1 MDTKIRLPLRALG
14 RHAFPKWNQLA
25 SSTWHEVKLTWRG
38 RHFKN
43 APQNKM
49 KIPTV
54 PPTHVPTPP
63 WIKTHQDY
71 NTMSKNKA
79 ALRSSSPPG
88 GCGHMFTLW
97 GTHIIPKRGQSELQ
111 FPHTL
116 TLHGCSGNLSQNHF
130 QSGLTL
136 LGSAPPER
144 AGALPLSLNKG
155 RMSPIFWGGAEG
167 VS

>member
-63 WIKTHQDY
+63 WIKTHQDH

-79 ALRSSSPPG
+79 ALRSSRSSWGLWAHVYSLGNTYNPKERTEWAAISTHSHSPRMLREPRS
-88 GCGHMFTLW
+88 
-97 GTHIIPKRGQSELQ
+97 KS
-111 FPHTL
+111 FPIWSDFVGICTSWKSWCFA
-116 TLHGCSGNLSQNHF
+116 TEF
-130 QSGLTL
+130 
-136 LGSAPPER
+136 
-144 AGALPLSLNKG
+144 K
-155 RMSPIFWGGAEG
+155 
-167 VS
+167 